1 VETVIIVPEEFSAAS
16 MAGGSGVV
24 ELLVDPDAVIS
35 GQVARSVLNGFAS
48 QVDAVRLS
56 VATALLADG
65 SFPDAE
71 TTAALTQAATAIAD
85 PVTVVEVAAADR
97 QAGYATYYAAAMAIL
112 FVFLSAQFGV
122 VSIHA
127 ERRNR
132 TLARMLAAPL
142 RWWSILAGKLIVS
155 MVLALVSMGVIIVGT
170 GLLLG
175 ATWGDPAALLA
186 LVLSA
191 ALAATGVS
199 LLTVA
204 FTHNEE
210 QAGSAVAIVSLTLAV
225 IGGSFFP
232 ANQGPELLSQ
242 LSLLTPHAWFLD
254 GISDISTG
262 GDLGSSVG
270 SVAVLATIGLVTGG
284 LGLLRG
290 RRMVFG

>member
-1 VETVIIVPEEFSAAS
+1 VPEGFSDAS
-16 MAGGSGVV
+16 TTGAGGTV
-24 ELLVDPDAVIS
+24 ELFVDPDAIIS
-35 GQVARSVLNGFAS
+35 GQVARSVLAGFAS
-48 QVDAVRLS
+48 EMDAVQLS
-56 VATALLADG
+56 VRAALIADA

-71 TTAALTQAATAIAD
+71 TTAALAELAAATAD
-85 PVTVVEVAAADR
+85 PITIIDLAVADR

-112 FVFLSAQFGV
+112 FVFLAAQFGI

-127 ERRNR
+127 ERRTR

-142 RWWSILAGKLIVS
+142 HWWAILVGKLIVS

-175 ATWGDPAALLA
+175 ATWGDPVALLA

-191 ALAATGVS
+191 ALAATGIS

-204 FTHNEE
+204 FTRNEE
-210 QAGSAVAIVSLTLAV
+210 QAGSAIAIVSLTLAV

-242 LSLLTPHAWFLD
+242 LSSITPHAWFLD
-254 GISDISTG
+254 AINDISTG
-262 GDLGSSVG
+262 GDLGSSIS
-270 SVAVLATIGLVTGG
+270 SVVVLASIGLVTGG
-284 LGLLRG
+284 LGLLRA
-290 RRMVFG
+290 RRLVLA